1 MGTIKTLIDN
11 EVQLV
16 DPLEMDH
23 WKPIKPEGLSKD
35 ERRAG
40 PETTEIL
47 TPNITMQPE
56 EVAPLFS
63 QHSTRF
69 DLFQNSEILGV

>member
-1 MGTIKTLIDN
+1 METIKTLIDT

-40 PETTEIL
+40 PETKEIL
-47 TPNITMQPE
+47 SLNITMQPK
-56 EVAPLFS
+56 EVAPLFP
-63 QHSTRF
+63 QHFTRF
-69 DLFQNSEILGV
+69 D